1 MRLYIGNLPYK
12 ATEADL
18 ESWFSQAGIAVDSVN
33 VVRDRFSGEA
43 RGFGFAEIANDQEA
57 GRAISSCNGK
67 QFMGR
72 PLVINEARPMASGGG
87 RAPAAACS
95 EAAQPVP
102 VGPAR
107 PLISGP
113 RRRRIPH
120 TFPVGQNSLWR
131 PAAGMDACP
140 TDTPASEAPP
150 DFFRGAATTLLFWYS
165 GSHFGCGLA
174 AAGTGA
180 VRMRASSLLMMP

>member
-18 ESWFSQAGIAVDSVN
+18 ESWFSQAGVGVDSVN

-57 GRAISSCNGK
+57 ARAISSCNGK

-87 RAPAAACS
+87 AGAGGGMQR
-95 EAAQPVP
+95 
-102 VGPAR
+102 GR
-107 PLISGP
+107 
-113 RRRRIPH
+113 
-120 TFPVGQNSLWR
+120 
-131 PAAGMDACP
+131 AAG
-140 TDTPASEAPP
+140 
-150 DFFRGAATTLLFWYS
+150 S
-165 GSHFGCGLA
+165 GGS
-174 AAGTGA
+174 
-180 VRMRASSLLMMP
+180 RRDRY

>member
-57 GRAISSCNGK
+57 ARAISTCNGK

-87 RAPAAACS
+87 AGAGGGGGMGR
-95 EAAQPVP
+95 
-102 VGPAR
+102 
-107 PLISGP
+107 GP
-113 RRRRIPH
+113 RGGGGGSRRER
-120 TFPVGQNSLWR
+120 
-131 PAAGMDACP
+131 
-140 TDTPASEAPP
+140 
-150 DFFRGAATTLLFWYS
+150 Y
-165 GSHFGCGLA
+165 
-174 AAGTGA
+174 
-180 VRMRASSLLMMP
+180 

>member
-43 RGFGFAEIANDQEA
+43 RGFGFAEISNDQEA
-57 GRAISSCNGK
+57 ARAISTCNGK

-87 RAPAAACS
+87 AGGGGGMGR
-95 EAAQPVP
+95 
-102 VGPAR
+102 G
-107 PLISGP
+107 GP
-113 RRRRIPH
+113 RGAGGGSRRDR
-120 TFPVGQNSLWR
+120 
-131 PAAGMDACP
+131 
-140 TDTPASEAPP
+140 
-150 DFFRGAATTLLFWYS
+150 Y
-165 GSHFGCGLA
+165 
-174 AAGTGA
+174 
-180 VRMRASSLLMMP
+180 